1 MSAAPQ
7 ATPRP
12 AATAP
17 IGRMILSQV
26 RSVLTVYWRM
36 PGFVAISVGLPIMFF
51 VFFGLPNVGH
61 RVRGIELG
69 AFILAS
75 LGTYAVSNVVVYN
88 VGIGVAT
95 QRGRK
100 FDLLQRATPLP
111 PFIAVLASVVGGLAL
126 SLISITGLFIVAAI
140 GGVHMPLGTWIGLLA
155 WLVIGCLPMLGLGL
169 SIGYG
174 ASPNSAPALASLIYL
189 PIAFASGLFIPLPQL
204 PDFVRSIA
212 KYLPLYH
219 EGQLGWITV
228 GAGDES
234 RVTAVLWVLGWSVVL
249 LALAARAYRRDA
261 LRKFG

>member
-1 MSAAPQ
+1 MSAA
-7 ATPRP
+7 RP
-12 AATAP
+12 APSDETAP
-17 IGRMILSQV
+17 IGRMIAAQIG
-26 RSVLTVYWRM
+26 SVFTVYRRS
-36 PGFVAISVGLPIMFF
+36 PGFVAISMGLPVMFF
-51 VFFGLPNVGH
+51 VFFGLPNVGKH
-61 RVRGIELG
+61 LEGGINVG

-111 PFIAVLASVVGGLAL
+111 PFVAVLATVVGGLGL
-126 SLISITGLFIVAAI
+126 SLISLVGLFIVAAI
-140 GGVHMPLGTWIGLLA
+140 GGVQMGAGTWISLLL
-155 WLVIGCLPMLGLGL
+155 WLVLGCLPMLGLGL

-174 ASPNSAPALASLIYL
+174 ASPNSAPALASLVYL

-204 PDFVRSIA
+204 PDFVRSVA

-234 RVTAVLWVLGWSVVL
+234 RMAAVLWVAVWSVAL

-261 LRKFG
+261 QRKFG

>member
-1 MSAAPQ
+1 MSQ
-7 ATPRP
+7 V
-12 AATAP
+12 TAP
-17 IGRMILSQV
+17 PVGVAPLGRMMVGQV
-26 RSVLTVYWRM
+26 KSVLIVYSRQL
-36 PGFVAISVGLPIMFF
+36 GFVAISVGLPIMFF
-51 VFFGLPNVGH
+51 LFFGLPNVGK
-61 RVRGIELG
+61 RSGGIEIG

-111 PFIAVLASVVGGLAL
+111 PFIAILGNVVGGLGL
-126 SLISITGLFIVAAI
+126 SLISLIVLFIVADI
-140 GGVHMPLGTWIGLLA
+140 GGVHMALGTWIALLG
-155 WLVIGCLPMLGLGL
+155 WLVLGCLPMLGLGL

-189 PIAFASGLFIPLPQL
+189 PVAFASGLFIPLKQL
-204 PDFVRSIA
+204 PDFIRSVA

-234 RVTAVLWVLGWSVVL
+234 RLAAVAWVLGWSVVL

-261 LRKFG
+261 QRKFG

>member
-1 MSAAPQ
+1 MSVASAK
-7 ATPRP
+7 PR
-12 AATAP
+12 AETAP
-17 IGRMILSQV
+17 IGRMISSQIG
-26 RSVLTVYWRM
+26 SVLTVYRRS
-36 PGFVAISVGLPIMFF
+36 PGFVAISMGLPVMFF
-51 VFFGLPNVGH
+51 VFFGLPNVGKH
-61 RVRGIELG
+61 FAGGANVG

-111 PFIAVLASVVGGLAL
+111 AFVAILATVVGGLAL
-126 SLISITGLFIVAAI
+126 SFISLIVLFIVAAL
-140 GGVHMPLGTWIGLLA
+140 GGVHMSAGNWIELLL
-155 WLVIGCLPMLGLGL
+155 WLVIGCLPMLGMGL

-174 ASPNSAPALASLIYL
+174 ASPNSAPALASLLYL
-189 PIAFASGLFIPLPQL
+189 PIAFASGLFIPLSQL
-204 PDFVRSIA
+204 PDFVRSVA

-234 RVTAVLWVLGWSVVL
+234 RLTAVLWVAGWSVAL

-261 LRKFG
+261 QRKFG

>member
-1 MSAAPQ
+1 MSGTTTQPM
-7 ATPRP
+7 
-12 AATAP
+12 ATAP
-17 IGRMILSQV
+17 VSRMILSQV
-26 RSVLTVYWRM
+26 KSVLTVYWRT
-36 PGFVAISVGLPIMFF
+36 PGFVAISMGLPIMFF

-61 RVRGIELG
+61 LTADGTNLG

-111 PFIAVLASVVGGLAL
+111 PFVAVLGAVVGGLAL
-126 SLISITGLFIVAAI
+126 SLISLIALFIVAAI
-140 GGVHMPLGTWIGLLA
+140 GGVHMAAGTWITLLG
-155 WLVIGCLPMLGLGL
+155 WLVLGCLPMLGLGL

-189 PIAFASGLFIPLPQL
+189 PLAFASGLFIPLSQL
-204 PDFVRSIA
+204 PSFVRSVA

-234 RVTAVLWVLGWSVVL
+234 RTTAVLWVLGWSVVL

>member
-1 MSAAPQ
+1 
-7 ATPRP
+7 
-12 AATAP
+12 
-17 IGRMILSQV
+17 MILSQIG
-26 RSVLTVYWRM
+26 SVLTVYRRS
-36 PGFVAISVGLPIMFF
+36 PGFVAISMGLPVMFF
-51 VFFGLPNVGH
+51 VFFGLPNVGKH
-61 RVRGIELG
+61 FAGGVNVG

-111 PFIAVLASVVGGLAL
+111 PFVAILATVVGGLAL
-126 SLISITGLFIVAAI
+126 SFISLIALFIVAAL
-140 GGVHMPLGTWIGLLA
+140 GGVHMGAATWIQLII

-174 ASPNSAPALASLIYL
+174 ASPTSAPALASLLYL

-204 PDFVRSIA
+204 PDFVRSVA

-219 EGQLGWITV
+219 EGELGWITV
-228 GAGDES
+228 GGRDET
-234 RVTAVLWVLGWSVVL
+234 RLAAILWVAGWSVAL
-249 LALAARAYRRDA
+249 LALASRAYRRDA
-261 LRKFG
+261 QRKFG

>member
-1 MSAAPQ
+1 
-7 ATPRP
+7 
-12 AATAP
+12 
-17 IGRMILSQV
+17 
-26 RSVLTVYWRM
+26 
-36 PGFVAISVGLPIMFF
+36 MFF
-51 VFFGLPNVGH
+51 IFFGLPNVGH
-61 RVRGIELG
+61 TSNGISIG

-111 PFIAVLASVVGGLAL
+111 PFVAILATVVGGLAL
-126 SLISITGLFIVAAI
+126 SLISLIALFIVAAL
-140 GGVHMPLGTWIGLLA
+140 GGVHMGIASWVELLF
-155 WLVIGCLPMLGLGL
+155 WLVVGCLPMLGLGL

-174 ASPNSAPALASLIYL
+174 ANPNSAPAVASLVYL
-189 PIAFASGLFIPLPQL
+189 PIAFASGLFIPLSQL
-204 PDFVRSIA
+204 PDVVRSVA

-234 RVTAVLWVLGWSVVL
+234 RLAAVLWVVGWSVVL
-249 LALAARAYRRDA
+249 LGLAARAYRRDA
-261 LRKFG
+261 QRKFG

>member
-1 MSAAPQ
+1 
-7 ATPRP
+7 
-12 AATAP
+12 
-17 IGRMILSQV
+17 MILSQV
-26 RSVLTVYWRM
+26 RSVLLVYRRT
-36 PGFVAISVGLPIMFF
+36 PGFVAISMGLPIMFF

-61 RVRGIELG
+61 RSSNGTNIG

-88 VGIGVAT
+88 VGIGLAT

-111 PFIAVLASVVGGLAL
+111 PFIAILGSVVGGLAL
-126 SLISITGLFIVAAI
+126 SLISLVALFIVAAL
-140 GGVHMPLGTWIGLLA
+140 GGVQMGAGTWLALLV
-155 WLVIGCLPMLGLGL
+155 WLVVGCVPMLGLGL

-174 ASPNSAPALASLIYL
+174 VNPTSAPALASLIYL
-189 PIAFASGLFIPLPQL
+189 PIAFASGLFIPLSQMPE
-204 PDFVRSIA
+204 FVRAVA

-219 EGQLGWITV
+219 EGQLGWITI

-234 RVTAVLWVLGWSVVL
+234 RLAALLWVAGWSVVL